1 RTKLQYNM
9 NKANFKSIY
18 STRSRKSKQREVQII
33 NRKQMS
39 GNINI
44 FTIINNP
51 IFAFIASPILAYESL
66 FNFMP
71 SALLYS
77 TILGSIMLTLFAIL
91 LLIPIVKI
99 MFILKNISMY
109 FYDLHLYKKSKL
121 RY

>member
-1 RTKLQYNM
+1 M

-39 GNINI
+39 GNISI

-77 TILGSIMLTLFAIL
+77 TILGSIMLTLFIIFLLIPFIKL
-91 LLIPIVKI
+91 LLIV
-99 MFILKNISMY
+99 KNISMY
-109 FYDLHLYKKSKL
+109 FYNL
-121 RY
+121 RFYNKAILRH